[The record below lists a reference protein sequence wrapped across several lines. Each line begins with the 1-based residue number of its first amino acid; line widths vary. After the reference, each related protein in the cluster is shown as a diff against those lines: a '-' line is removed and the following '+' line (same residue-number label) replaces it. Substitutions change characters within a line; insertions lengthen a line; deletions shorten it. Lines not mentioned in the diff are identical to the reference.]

1 MSGILHIVS
10 VPIGNPKDI
19 TLRAIEVLRSADT
32 ILCEDLKPARALLHR
47 LPHVPAVSHPNQAEQ
62 IGNAPASRAQKEQ
75 ASKVWSLLPLNEHT
89 EANATKEALELLRS
103 GKDLALI
110 SDAGTPLVADPGQ
123 RLVERAIEAGIQ
135 VSPVPGTSSILAA
148 LVVSGF
154 RSDKFYFAGMLP
166 RDKSARKK
174 EARILAAREETIVLL
189 EAPYRLAQ
197 LLDDLV
203 QGFGRDRR
211 ACVAMELTMPVERT
225 YRGTLLALRDRFL
238 AHPFKGEFVLVIEG
252 RTKTPRPF

>member
-1 MSGILHIVS
+1 MLHIVS
-10 VPIGNPKDI
+10 VPIGNPQDI

-32 ILCEDLKPARALLHR
+32 VLCEDLKPARRLLHE
-47 LPHVPAVSHPNQAEQ
+47 LPQPPP
-62 IGNAPASRAQKEQ
+62 GPLLKKEGE
-75 ASKVWSLLPLNEHT
+75 SVKEKKEGEKKEWSLLPLNEHT
-89 EANATKEALELLRS
+89 EREATNEALELLRS
-103 GKDLALI
+103 GKNLALI

-123 RLVERAIEAGIQ
+123 RLVQRAIDAGIE
-135 VSPVPGTSSILAA
+135 VSPVPGTSSILTA

-174 EARILAAREETIVLL
+174 EARALAAREETIVLL

-203 QGFGRDRR
+203 TGFGRDRR
-211 ACVAMELTMPVERT
+211 ACVSVELTMPKERT

-238 AHPFKGEFVLVIEG
+238 THPFKGEFVVVIEG
-252 RTKTPRPF
+252 RKRTPPR